1 MAVAALMVVAAL
13 MAMAQPACREPTT
26 GATIVLAVWAAAR
39 PTTAPGPAHCRSCSP
54 SVQGAVAV
62 LVLLLVAMKPAR
74 RSRRMEAPAKA
85 VPLAPPRQVAS
96 SSPRSR
102 RRWASCVCRAA
113 SPPSRD
119 QSGRSARHCQPP
131 QRWADRSTF
140 RRSTCCARSSCR
152 RKFAQGEAD
161 VARAVNTSTL
171 NSLEPRP
178 PSSAPPRRLESARSW
193 PRGQASLPA
202 RDALPSSS
210 KTQ

>member
-1 MAVAALMVVAAL
+1 MVVPAL
-13 MAMAQPACREPTT
+13 MAIAQPARREPTT
-26 GATIVLAVWAAAR
+26 GATIVLAVWATAR
-39 PTTAPGPAHCRSCSP
+39 PTTATAPARCRWP
-54 SVQGAVAV
+54 SVQRAVAV

-74 RSRRMEAPAKA
+74 RSRRMETPAKA
-85 VPLAPPRQVAS
+85 VLLAPLRQVAS

-131 QRWADRSTF
+131 QRRADRSTF

-161 VARAVNTSTL
+161 VARAVNTSTS